1 MLGAIIGDVVG
12 SIRYLMID
20 SLNPAFT
27 AGTQWF
33 ERTLDDSANKRIA
46 VAEALLKVGIDA
58 MLDDIR
64 KEVIAKM
71 QLWGLRYPKAGY
83 GARFIRWLIQ
93 KNPKP
98 YNSWGNGSAMRVS
111 SIGWLYDSLERT
123 LDENQKEMDRRLT
136 DLGRRMDALEKNGKK
151 KELHI
156 GKWKMPDGF
165 MPQLIVLASII
176 AGAWVLVT
184 ILNLFQ

>member
-1 MLGAIIGDVVG
+1 MKCRGDDTQQLVE
-12 SIRYLMID
+12 
-20 SLNPAFT
+20 AFT
-27 AGTQWF
+27 SEMTV
-33 ERTLDDSANKRIA
+33 
-46 VAEALLKVGIDA
+46 VAESLCDDQSQLRKNVEDVRRESESNRQNLQDALD
-58 MLDDIR
+58 M
-64 KEVIAKM
+64 
-71 QLWGLRYPKAGY
+71 
-83 GARFIRWLIQ
+83 
-93 KNPKP
+93 
-98 YNSWGNGSAMRVS
+98 
-111 SIGWLYDSLERT
+111 LERT

>member
-1 MLGAIIGDVVG
+1 MEQKNDHSVLAKPKQLLTQALHAARGD
-12 SIRYLMID
+12 D
-20 SLNPAFT
+20 TQQFT
-27 AGTQWF
+27 S
-33 ERTLDDSANKRIA
+33 EMTL
-46 VAEALLKVGIDA
+46 VAEGLCDDQSQLRKNVEDVRRESESNRQNLQDALD
-58 MLDDIR
+58 M
-64 KEVIAKM
+64 
-71 QLWGLRYPKAGY
+71 
-83 GARFIRWLIQ
+83 
-93 KNPKP
+93 
-98 YNSWGNGSAMRVS
+98 
-111 SIGWLYDSLERT
+111 LERT

>member
-1 MLGAIIGDVVG
+1 MQDA
-12 SIRYLMID
+12 RQ
-20 SLNPAFT
+20 AH
-27 AGTQWF
+27 
-33 ERTLDDSANKRIA
+33 LD
-46 VAEALLKVGIDA
+46 
-58 MLDDIR
+58 
-64 KEVIAKM
+64 
-71 QLWGLRYPKAGY
+71 
-83 GARFIRWLIQ
+83 
-93 KNPKP
+93 
-98 YNSWGNGSAMRVS
+98 
-111 SIGWLYDSLERT
+111 LERQE
-123 LDENQKEMDRRLT
+123 LDRRQKEMDRRLT

>member
-1 MLGAIIGDVVG
+1 MTEEKSVSRPRQLWDTALKTVKGENTTELVEQ
-12 SIRYLMID
+12 
-20 SLNPAFT
+20 FT
-27 AGTQWF
+27 S
-33 ERTLDDSANKRIA
+33 EMTL
-46 VAEALLKVGIDA
+46 VAEGLCDDQSQLRKNVEDVRRESESNRQNLQDALD
-58 MLDDIR
+58 M
-64 KEVIAKM
+64 
-71 QLWGLRYPKAGY
+71 
-83 GARFIRWLIQ
+83 
-93 KNPKP
+93 
-98 YNSWGNGSAMRVS
+98 
-111 SIGWLYDSLERT
+111 LERT

>member
-1 MLGAIIGDVVG
+1 MEQKNDHSVLAKPKQLLTQALHAVRGDDTQQLVE
-12 SIRYLMID
+12 
-20 SLNPAFT
+20 AFT
-27 AGTQWF
+27 S
-33 ERTLDDSANKRIA
+33 EMTL
-46 VAEALLKVGIDA
+46 VAEGLCDDQSQLRKNVEDVRRESESNRQNLQDALD
-58 MLDDIR
+58 M
-64 KEVIAKM
+64 
-71 QLWGLRYPKAGY
+71 
-83 GARFIRWLIQ
+83 
-93 KNPKP
+93 
-98 YNSWGNGSAMRVS
+98 
-111 SIGWLYDSLERT
+111 LERT

-184 ILNLFQ
+184 ILNLFL

>member
-1 MLGAIIGDVVG
+1 ME
-12 SIRYLMID
+12 
-20 SLNPAFT
+20 AFT
-27 AGTQWF
+27 S
-33 ERTLDDSANKRIA
+33 EMTL
-46 VAEALLKVGIDA
+46 VAEGLCDDQSQLRKNVEDVRRESESNRQNLQDALD
-58 MLDDIR
+58 M
-64 KEVIAKM
+64 
-71 QLWGLRYPKAGY
+71 
-83 GARFIRWLIQ
+83 
-93 KNPKP
+93 
-98 YNSWGNGSAMRVS
+98 
-111 SIGWLYDSLERT
+111 LERT